1 MIKQIKG
8 KGNAKPKKDYIP
20 FVQDFVKSGNW
31 SDVGDIK
38 NADMIKH
45 KGQYMTHAEHDD
57 WLMNQLKPDEK
68 ARGGIIHKAEG
79 GSMDTPDLAQSR
91 LRMNQ
96 RTNPALM
103 DNIGIDEALDMSP
116 KSFVTPDPKMSG
128 GLPVGGVDKVGD
140 LPIGGVDQ
148 SAAPGM
154 QLMPQQLQQ
163 PEQDQQGGLP
173 QGGGQPPS
181 AGPSSPGQQPPSN
194 MLSLTPQGRALG
206 AMAPQGMAKGGIAKQ
221 RAEIK
226 FRLDQL
232 AKGGGIDHY
241 ASKGGVKAERNHPA
255 VFPPSPA
262 IVKQDIDTMAER
274 MARQITG
281 ETNPNKKTKQQLER
295 EKNLPVDLRTT
306 GVLQHMPEINMEAYK
321 GSHLIGI
328 PGDTSVGGIDKPS
341 HELEPAKAAVHLHG
355 IGEKELKH
363 SVPMFGGKLYGAYG
377 HPEAWAGNEAGVQP
391 LQNSVQA
398 IHEANPEAKIL
409 GQYVKMTP
417 QSLDFAL
424 HNLDALLA
432 YQEPHKFPE
441 AHKENINK
449 LLKEPYL
456 GHAAY
461 EASPG
466 IEDPL
471 ELLLHSQMDSDFR
484 KKIVK
489 ILSTKKNLPKG
500 ARTWEDVV
508 YAISHPELRNLE
520 TGVSGG
526 TMVEMDPHRNPLD
539 LISSH
544 PSYKHDLPTKLIG
557 QRSLMAPTEIAY
569 PRSTH
574 YAREH
579 IKTLPIEK
587 QKYTQLFNTA
597 KNIGLREPIDEQ
609 YINQLGEYETQ
620 LRRRILGK
628 KKGGQ
633 VSLSEMKLE
642 LAHKSKKVK

>member
-1 MIKQIKG
+1 
-8 KGNAKPKKDYIP
+8 
-20 FVQDFVKSGNW
+20 
-31 SDVGDIK
+31 
-38 NADMIKH
+38 
-45 KGQYMTHAEHDD
+45 
-57 WLMNQLKPDEK
+57 
-68 ARGGIIHKAEG
+68 
-79 GSMDTPDLAQSR
+79 
-91 LRMNQ
+91 
-96 RTNPALM
+96 
-103 DNIGIDEALDMSP
+103 
-116 KSFVTPDPKMSG
+116 
-128 GLPVGGVDKVGD
+128 
-140 LPIGGVDQ
+140 
-148 SAAPGM
+148 
-154 QLMPQQLQQ
+154 
-163 PEQDQQGGLP
+163 
-173 QGGGQPPS
+173 
-181 AGPSSPGQQPPSN
+181 
-194 MLSLTPQGRALG
+194 
-206 AMAPQGMAKGGIAKQ
+206 
-221 RAEIK
+221 
-226 FRLDQL
+226 
-232 AKGGGIDHY
+232 
-241 ASKGGVKAERNHPA
+241 
-255 VFPPSPA
+255 
-262 IVKQDIDTMAER
+262 
-274 MARQITG
+274 
-281 ETNPNKKTKQQLER
+281 
-295 EKNLPVDLRTT
+295 
-306 GVLQHMPEINMEAYK
+306 
-321 GSHLIGI
+321 
-328 PGDTSVGGIDKPS
+328 
-341 HELEPAKAAVHLHG
+341 
-355 IGEKELKH
+355 
-363 SVPMFGGKLYGAYG
+363 
-377 HPEAWAGNEAGVQP
+377 
-391 LQNSVQA
+391 
-398 IHEANPEAKIL
+398 
-409 GQYVKMTP
+409 MTP

-597 KNIGLREPIDEQ
+597 KSIGLREPIDEQ